1 MTDELSDYRQLDQAL
16 LALSDET
23 SSSSLTVS
31 CRSAGLAGLPGHDPA
46 K

>member
-23 SSSSLTVS
+23 ALIEQLDGFMPVCRS
-31 CRSAGLAGLPGHDPA
+31 CRSART
-46 K
+46 